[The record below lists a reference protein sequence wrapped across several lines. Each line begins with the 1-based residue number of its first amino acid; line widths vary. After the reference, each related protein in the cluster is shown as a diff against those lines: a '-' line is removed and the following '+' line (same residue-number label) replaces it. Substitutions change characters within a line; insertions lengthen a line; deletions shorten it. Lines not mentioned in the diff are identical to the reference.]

1 LILFSLH
8 PKCVGFFFGP
18 HSRIFIVM
26 TIKHKIDNYFG
37 LDTPDKLEV
46 LKVVSKEV
54 LDIIEYREFNKDE
67 TILFLDLNI
76 ELNNVEENY
85 EISEI
90 LTKIKEIIEE
100 DDGM

>member
-1 LILFSLH
+1 
-8 PKCVGFFFGP
+8 
-18 HSRIFIVM
+18 M
-26 TIKHKIDNYFG
+26 TIKHKIENYFR
-37 LDTPDKLEV
+37 LDTPEKLEV

-54 LDIIEYREFNKDE
+54 LDIIEYREFNKNE

-85 EISEI
+85 EVSEI

-100 DDGM
+100 DENV

>member
-1 LILFSLH
+1 
-8 PKCVGFFFGP
+8 
-18 HSRIFIVM
+18 M

-37 LDTPDKLEV
+37 LDTPEKLEV

-54 LDIIEYREFNKDE
+54 LEIIEYREFNKNE

>member
-1 LILFSLH
+1 
-8 PKCVGFFFGP
+8 
-18 HSRIFIVM
+18 M
-26 TIKHKIDNYFG
+26 TIKHKIENYFR
-37 LDTPDKLEV
+37 LDTPEKLEV

-54 LDIIEYREFNKDE
+54 LDIIEYREFNKNE

-85 EISEI
+85 EVSEI